1 MRDPQLARF
10 FFIVSKRLIL
20 PIHEREGEGET
31 ADQGELNGGGGGKRI
46 WLKLSII

>member
-1 MRDPQLARF
+1 MRDPQLAR

-20 PIHEREGEGET
+20 PIHDEGET

-46 WLKLSII
+46 WHKLSII